1 MDDFI
6 KRENAIETVRSYQV
20 INNSRSIYD
29 DGYNDAID
37 MASLGLNHI
46 PAADVRPVI
55 KAHWIETAP
64 INEKTMKPLIVKGP
78 HLKCSNCGS
87 IEFQRNYCPNC
98 GAEMKEIICNGED
111 K

>member
-1 MDDFI
+1 MAKNDCI
-6 KRENAIETVRSYQV
+6 SREAAVSEILDKVWTKTD
-20 INNSRSIYD
+20 D
-29 DGYNDAID
+29 DGYIWVLRRDVIHTLD
-37 MASLGLNHI
+37 DI

-64 INEKTMKPLIVKGP
+64 INEETMKPLIVKGP

-98 GAEMKEIICNGED
+98 GADMREV
-111 K
+111 